1 MTVYEIPA
9 TSPYQRAFR
18 ILGWGAVGVLLGI
31 LVFSFYE
38 PAGIS
43 DSTSH
48 AIGWLAGA
56 ILLAAIVG
64 TATLGVKEASW
75 RLMRMSRFEVSDAKI
90 IEMREGAT
98 SPNIEIPINQIEFL
112 SDHRRW
118 LFVIGGTPR
127 KQIAIPKEVCGFE
140 ILKNELIAASARTPV
155 RVKAKVHP
163 SSLLPFLLMFL
174 ASLLLYASHV
184 RAVVVAAGVGALALQ
199 AVGTYS
205 LWKILRR
212 TTTSKLVIPAC
223 VVTWLVLAWLVYQRA
238 SGAS

>member
-38 PAGIS
+38 PARIN

-64 TATLGVKEASW
+64 TATLGVKEGSW
-75 RLMRMSRFEVSDAKI
+75 KLMRMSRFEVTDGKI

-98 SPNIEIPINQIEFL
+98 SRITEIPLNEIDSL
-112 SDHRRW
+112 GDHCRW

-127 KQIAIPKEVCGFE
+127 KQIAIPKEVRDFE
-140 ILKNELIAASARTPV
+140 TPGV
-155 RVKAKVHP
+155 RFVLSGTAIRSLQSFDNRRGHP
-163 SSLLPFLLMFL
+163 SDHIQKWTQIPVVLPTKTSPQL
-174 ASLLLYASHV
+174 AAPIFCDILSPLVNGPMYRV
-184 RAVVVAAGVGALALQ
+184 DVVANLMVQNLSGHH
-199 AVGTYS
+199 
-205 LWKILRR
+205 
-212 TTTSKLVIPAC
+212 
-223 VVTWLVLAWLVYQRA
+223 VT
-238 SGAS
+238 